1 MKTQNK
7 QKTENLPVGS
17 ALVTKRNFC
26 ILTITPQPPIPAGN
40 EVKPR
45 KVQKKA
51 VVLIKFIVVFPTT

>member
-1 MKTQNK
+1 M
-7 QKTENLPVGS
+7 
-17 ALVTKRNFC
+17 TKRNFC